1 MSARARHLSVLLA
14 VLLAVATPLAV
25 AVAAA
30 SGPDPSTYR
39 VKSGDTITSIA
50 VQLRL
55 PGGWEQLYKANQDR
69 IGADPNRL
77 TVGTELD
84 VPQGAAVPAGQ
95 GYVVKPGDTLN
106 SIAGRLHVAGGGDA
120 LYAANRSAI
129 GPDPNRLQGGP
140 TLFPP

>member
-1 MSARARHLSVLLA
+1 MSARARHLAVLLA
-14 VLLAVATPLAV
+14 VLLAVATPL

-55 PGGWEQLYKANQDR
+55 AGGWQQLYQANRDR

-77 TVGTELD
+77 EVGTDLT
-84 VPQGAAVPAGQ
+84 VPRGAAVPTGQ
-95 GYVVKPGDTLN
+95 GYVVQPGDTLD
-106 SIAGRLHVAGGGDA
+106 SIAGRLRVAGGGAA
-120 LYAANRSAI
+120 LYTANRNAI
-129 GPDPNRLQGGP
+129 GPDPNRLE
-140 TLFPP
+140 